1 MYLGNRDGVPRIHGL
16 ARKQQVSD
24 VTLVQAIELM
34 ITMDNQTGAV
44 GVNGP
49 IHNKILCL
57 GMLELAKQAIL
68 AFDPTKAV
76 MPVASMP
83 KIHRA

>member
-1 MYLGNRDGVPRIHGL
+1 M
-16 ARKQQVSD
+16 QVSE
-24 VTLVQAIELM
+24 VTLGQVIELK
-34 ITMDNQTGAV
+34 ISMDNQTGAV
-44 GVNGP
+44 NVNGP

-76 MPVASMP
+76 MPVTAMP
-83 KIHRA
+83 KIHRQ